1 MTTIENDQNTAA
13 PRKGV
18 SRRGFIGALVT
29 APTLSAVALMPGG
42 GTATAGLL
50 GDLGDSVGDTV
61 GGVLPDIGLPDVAD
75 LLDLGDLLIL
85 AEFPYRYNLRID
97 VTEDNRV
104 VLELPRLE
112 KGQGITTACASILSD
127 EIGARPADTDVVL
140 SDARL
145 DRPFTVTGSSHNV
158 RAFWEPIR
166 TLAAELRA
174 RLVTAAALRWNADPF
189 SLTTGNTTV
198 IHPDGRTLTYGELS
212 AEASRIIQVSTSAA
226 PKDAGDYDVIGTPRG
241 RIDALDIVTGTA
253 QYALDL
259 PIPDASPAI
268 IARSPDIGG
277 TVASYDA
284 TAALASP
291 GVISITQVSSGI
303 AVVARTYHEAFE
315 AKELLDITWNPGP
328 LADTSDDEI
337 RQTLR
342 NAPTAPM
349 TPGGLFTKV
358 VEDTFEFQY
367 MAHAPM
373 EVMSAVA
380 DVRADSAEIWYAS
393 QTPVVALQS
402 VARTLGLPQHKVTLH
417 VPRSGGSFGRRLFF
431 EPAVEAAEI
440 SQAIGQPVKLMW
452 TRNDDMR
459 HGRFRP
465 MSINTV
471 RANIAGT
478 NVISFDH
485 RMSAAETDFRHGFG
499 EMLTAAASDLGSVA
513 IGQSI
518 FHTTVAVPYDFGVAT
533 QLLTETI
540 FPVPTCSWRSIYSG
554 HVITCNEIMVDR
566 MAARIRTDPVEF
578 RRSKLSDERTI
589 AVLDTATSEA
599 GYGRSLPRGVAHG
612 VAIHSEYRS
621 HACYVV
627 EIDTNGPDPRVTKVT
642 VAVDVGRAINP
653 KGLESQLQGVVGDA
667 ITAMLRAGNRLD
679 DGRIREGSYGDFLW
693 ARMKHAPIEVD
704 VHIMPPNDEPGGAG
718 ELGFPTAAAA
728 IVNAYSRAT
737 GERPNTFPI
746 RRPAPDP
753 LPAVL
758 PSTNGQPVST
768 VPVTVNGTTTDVAAQ
783 EGAPALYLMR
793 DVLGVTGPKYGC
805 GVGVCGACTS
815 HKDGEAFR
823 PCVTSVGDCAGSN
836 ITTIEG
842 LAMDGR
848 LHPVQQ
854 AWIDEDVAQCG
865 FCQPG
870 QIMTAVALI
879 ADNSDPSDADIDA
892 AMSDNVCRCGTYP
905 RIRKAIRRAA
915 AEWNALSPSERN
927 RWTQHGRSGR

>member
-1 MTTIENDQNTAA
+1 MPHRHEGDDAPTANSG
-13 PRKGV
+13 GV
-18 SRRGFIGALVT
+18 SRRRFLGGVIA
-29 APTLSAVALMPGG
+29 APTLTAVALLDAK
-42 GTATAGLL
+42 GTARAGLL
-50 GDLGDSVGDTV
+50 DDLGD
-61 GGVLPDIGLPDVAD
+61 LLPDVGLPEAAD
-75 LLDLGDLLIL
+75 LLDLGDQLIL
-85 AEFPYRYNLRID
+85 AESAYRYNLRIE
-97 VTEDNRV
+97 VTTDNRV

-112 KGQGITTACASILSD
+112 KGQGITTACASILAD
-127 EIGARPADTDVVL
+127 EIDARPQDTDVVL

-166 TLAAELRA
+166 TLAADLRA
-174 RLVTAAALRWNADPF
+174 RLVTAAAQRWNADPF
-189 SLTTGNTTV
+189 ALTTANTTV
-198 IHPDGRTLTYGELS
+198 VHPDGRTLTYGELS
-212 AEASRIIQVSTSAA
+212 AEAAGIVQLSTNAA
-226 PKDAGDYDVIGTPRG
+226 PKDPADYSIIGAPRG
-241 RIDALDIVTGTA
+241 RIDAADIVQGA
-253 QYALDL
+253 ADYALDL
-259 PIPDASPAI
+259 PVPDAAPAI

-277 TVASYDA
+277 TVRSFDAS
-284 TAALASP
+284 AALASP
-291 GVISITQVSSGI
+291 GVLGVAEVSSGVAI
-303 AVVARTYHEAFE
+303 VARTYHEAFE
-315 AKELLDITWNPGP
+315 AKELLSIDWKPGP
-328 LADTSDDEI
+328 LAGTSGDDL
-337 RQTLR
+337 RRTLR
-342 NAPTAPM
+342 RAPKVPL

-358 VEDTFEFQY
+358 VEDTFEFEY

-380 DVRADSAEIWYAS
+380 DVRADSAEVWYAS
-393 QTPVVALQS
+393 QTPVVARQS
-402 VARTLGLPQHKVTLH
+402 VALALGLPQSAVTLH

-440 SQAIGQPVKLMW
+440 SRAVGRPVKLMW

-471 RANIAGT
+471 RANILGG
-478 NVISFDH
+478 NVVSFDH

-499 EMLTAAASDLGSVA
+499 EILTAVGTDLASTA
-513 IGQSI
+513 IGQAI
-518 FHTTVAVPYDFGVAT
+518 FHSTVAVPYDFGVVS

-540 FPVPTCSWRSIYSG
+540 LPVPTSSWRSIYSG
-554 HVITCNEIMVDR
+554 HVVTCNEIMVDR
-566 MAARIRTDPVEF
+566 MAARLRRDPVEF
-578 RRSKLSDERTI
+578 RRDKLSDPRTV
-589 AVLDTATSEA
+589 AVLDKATGEA
-599 GYGRSLPRGVAHG
+599 GYGSPLPAGVAHG
-612 VAIHSEYRS
+612 VAIHNEYRS

-653 KGLESQLQGVVGDA
+653 TGLRAQLQGVVSDA

-693 ARMKHAPIEVD
+693 ARMKHAPVTVD
-704 VHIMPPNDEPGGAG
+704 VHIMEPNDEPGGAG

-737 GERPNTFPI
+737 GERPNVFPI
-746 RRPAPDP
+746 RRPEPDP
-753 LPAVL
+753 LPPTL
-758 PSTNGQPVST
+758 PSTAGQAVVD
-768 VPVTVNGTTTDVAAQ
+768 VPVTVNGTTTSVPAQ
-783 EGAPALYLMR
+783 PGAPALYLMR

-823 PCVTSVGDCAGSN
+823 PCVTSVGECSGSE

-879 ADNSDPSDADIDA
+879 AHNDDPSDAEIDA

-905 RIRKAIRRAA
+905 RIRAAIRRAA
-915 AEWNALSPSERN
+915 AEFRALPPNERN
-927 RWTQHGRSGR
+927 RWRRRGRSG